1 MDEQKKNFWEQLAS
15 ATGTISAKRVTGMTL
30 LFIVMCCVI
39 YLTINEGGTHVVEDL
54 LQTAMIL
61 GATLLGI
68 SSITSIWKTGKMSIG
83 NHEECEEE
91 PTMECNCPRCIEE
104 REKQQNSKK

>member
-1 MDEQKKNFWEQLAS
+1 MAKQKQNFFENLSS
-15 ATGTISAKRVTGMTL
+15 ATGTLSAKRFTGMVL
-30 LFIVMCCVI
+30 LFLVMCCVI
-39 YLTINEGGTHVVEDL
+39 YLTIKEGGTHVVEDL

-83 NHEECEEE
+83 HDECIEREQ
-91 PTMECNCPRCIEE
+91 PSGECNCPRCVED
-104 REKQQNSKK
+104 REKQNKK

>member
-1 MDEQKKNFWEQLAS
+1 M
-15 ATGTISAKRVTGMTL
+15 VL

-39 YLTINEGGTHVVEDL
+39 YLTVNEGGTHVVEDL

-68 SSITSIWKTGKMSIG
+68 SSITSIWKTGRMSVG
-83 NHEECEEE
+83 NHDECKDEHELNNKE
-91 PTMECNCPRCIEE
+91 QHPSH
-104 REKQQNSKK
+104 K